1 MADPYTTLGVP
12 RTASEDEVK
21 KAYRKL
27 ARELHPDRN
36 PGDASAEERFKD
48 VQTAYDL
55 LSDPEK
61 RKQFDTYG
69 ESGSGQFG
77 GYQNVRVE
85 NVDLG
90 DLSDL
95 LGGIIG
101 GLFGR
106 GRRGPSGLAHNAV
119 SISRRACG
127 SRSRTCSGATAAR
140 SRSRWRRRAMSAAA
154 RAPTPGR
161 CRRPARS
168 ARARESSPT
177 ATACSRC
184 RSPARGAAGT
194 V

>member
-55 LSDPEK
+55 LSDSEK
-61 RKQFDTYG
+61 RKQYDTFG
-69 ESGSGQFG
+69 ESGSGPFG
-77 GYQNVRVE
+77 GGFQNVRVE

-95 LGGIIG
+95 LGGMGGIG

-106 GRRGPSGLAHNAV
+106 GRRGPE
-119 SISRRACG
+119 
-127 SRSRTCSGATAAR
+127 RSRPQRGVDLESRVRISFEDALEGATVR
-140 SRSRWRRRAMSAAA
+140 V
-154 RAPTPGR
+154 P
-161 CRRPARS
+161 
-168 ARARESSPT
+168 
-177 ATACSRC
+177 
-184 RSPARGAAGT
+184 
-194 V
+194 